1 MNHVAVIGGGII
13 GASWAVVFARRGL
26 EVTIVERDAACLAG
40 LPARLAGMIER
51 SASLLRAGEQ
61 PGDVAARLGAT
72 DALAAAVGR
81 ADYVQEAVSENLAL
95 KRTLFAE
102 LDALAP
108 AHALLASSTSTY
120 GASQFTEALAGR
132 ARCLVAHPMTPP
144 HLSPVV
150 EMAASAWTDPQALA
164 GAETFMRSLGQH
176 PVRIRKEIPGFVL
189 NRLQGALLMEMFRV
203 IADDVISPAD
213 ADALISQG
221 LGLRWA
227 TLGPLEGVD
236 LNAPGGIADYL
247 QRYGHIFNDMAA
259 GQGLPAPVDA
269 ELISALDGAMRAA
282 LPLERLEAKRGWRD
296 RAIAGVRVALHDYTG
311 EKP

>member
-26 EVTIVERDAACLAG
+26 EVTVVERDAACLAE

-61 PGDVAARLGAT
+61 PGDVAARIGAT

-108 AHALLASSTSTY
+108 GHALLASSTSTY
-120 GASQFTEALAGR
+120 GASQFTEELAGR
-132 ARCLVAHPMTPP
+132 ERCLVAHPMTPP

-164 GAETFMRSLGQH
+164 GAEAFMRSLGQH

-203 IADDVISPAD
+203 IADEVISPAD

-259 GQGLPAPVDA
+259 GQGLPAPVNA
-269 ELISALDGAMRAA
+269 ELIGALDRSMRAE

>member
-1 MNHVAVIGGGII
+1 
-13 GASWAVVFARRGL
+13 
-26 EVTIVERDAACLAG
+26 
-40 LPARLAGMIER
+40 
-51 SASLLRAGEQ
+51 
-61 PGDVAARLGAT
+61 
-72 DALAAAVGR
+72 
-81 ADYVQEAVSENLAL
+81 
-95 KRTLFAE
+95 
-102 LDALAP
+102 
-108 AHALLASSTSTY
+108 
-120 GASQFTEALAGR
+120 
-132 ARCLVAHPMTPP
+132 MTPP

-164 GAETFMRSLGQH
+164 GAEAFMRSLGQH

-247 QRYGHIFNDMAA
+247 QRYGHIFNDMAV